1 MGSEV
6 LVMCDSFGLSVIDHQ
21 SGWARVRDR
30 ARYRGFGSAG
40 KEDYNLKV
48 ILVVLRHLDET

>member
-6 LVMCDSFGLSVIDHQ
+6 LVMCDSFGLSVIDHECAF
-21 SGWARVRDR
+21 ARVRDR

-40 KEDYNLKV
+40 KADYNLKV